1 MLFIAFDGVRVQI
14 RNAPQVG
21 AHWEYPAIKG
31 WESSKKHFGFKSE
44 NAITRREEHFKFDT
58 QEVGCIVQLRCFV
71 SALMAPN
78 RVMPWCRCDSILHG
92 VFLPQAR
99 LICAKMRSNIG
110 KVMTSATSRFATGT
124 ILAPSKKKKKD
135 TPTEVGAGR

>member
-58 QEVGCIVQLRCFV
+58 QEVGCVACYP
-71 SALMAPN
+71 AEMAPN
-78 RVMPWCRCDSILHG
+78 RSL
-92 VFLPQAR
+92 Q
-99 LICAKMRSNIG
+99 
-110 KVMTSATSRFATGT
+110 
-124 ILAPSKKKKKD
+124 
-135 TPTEVGAGR
+135 

>member
-1 MLFIAFDGVRVQI
+1 MAGLGFRAASVADTQCCSMCVLALPFPIRSWQIVNGSGHAERIPVVLFIAFDGVRVQV

-58 QEVGCIVQLRCFV
+58 HEVTV
-71 SALMAPN
+71 
-78 RVMPWCRCDSILHG
+78 
-92 VFLPQAR
+92 
-99 LICAKMRSNIG
+99 
-110 KVMTSATSRFATGT
+110 
-124 ILAPSKKKKKD
+124 
-135 TPTEVGAGR
+135 

>member
-58 QEVGCIVQLRCFV
+58 QEVGCVACIPLRWLRIVACSSVVATQPCVACFV
-71 SALMAPN
+71 
-78 RVMPWCRCDSILHG
+78 
-92 VFLPQAR
+92 PQAR

-135 TPTEVGAGR
+135 APTELGAGR